1 MIVIIEILAVINV
14 IVQVQLKQA
23 HMNKAPPPVPKSY
36 QKHKLERASLVE
48 LDIERSMEIPKSVS
62 NNSLP
67 NICVS
72 TTTSNEPPT
81 ADLLSFSPPPTPPPR
96 RRKQRGAKEIPKE
109 NAPLDVPDRGGT
121 TLDDQSSSD
130 EVDTSSSSSS
140 STTTSPI
147 DNMVPPPLPPRDEIN
162 YVDML
167 QPKITTSYVDLP
179 LTTVPPPLPPRDE
192 LIDLPPR
199 DGLTDSPILMYNS
212 SSAPPLPPRDEP
224 SAPLLP
230 PMSDVTGPTAPPRDK
245 KRLSPNTS
253 RKITS
258 YTPPLQHK
266 DIDLGPRRNS
276 VDALSKPKS
285 SDVSL
290 LELENEW
297 KSEDFGSTLARQ
309 LLLSSRS
316 SFTEDIAKRLQSYSI
331 MRPSKAVMDTLSNDD
346 PFSSSLPPPLI
357 PSTSSSPQV
366 DRKTDNCSSTTG
378 SNNPLDQ
385 LFDKSDLTKW
395 VTTSS
400 SNQQQ
405 QEKNTTTANGN
416 VLT

>member
-1 MIVIIEILAVINV
+1 M
-14 IVQVQLKQA
+14 QLRQA
-23 HMNKAPPPVPKSY
+23 HMNKTPPPVPKSY

-48 LDIERSMEIPKSVS
+48 LEIERSTEIPKSVS

-67 NICVS
+67 NVCVS

-81 ADLLSFSPPPTPPPR
+81 ANLLSFSPPPTPPPR
-96 RRKQRGAKEIPKE
+96 RRKQRGAKEIAKE
-109 NAPLDVPDRGGT
+109 NAPPDVPDRSGT
-121 TLDDQSSSD
+121 TLDNQSSSD

-140 STTTSPI
+140 TSTSPI
-147 DNMVPPPLPPRDEIN
+147 DNMVPPPLPPRDEID
-162 YVDML
+162 YVDLL
-167 QPKITTSYVDLP
+167 QPKVTTSYVDLP
-179 LTTVPPPLPPRDE
+179 LSSVPPPLPPRDE
-192 LIDLPPR
+192 PP
-199 DGLTDSPILMYNS
+199 DSPVLMYNS

-230 PMSDVTGPTAPPRDK
+230 PRSDIVCPTVPPRDK
-245 KRLSPNTS
+245 KRLSPNTT

-276 VDALSKPKS
+276 IDTLTNSKLP
-285 SDVSL
+285 DVSL
-290 LELENEW
+290 LEIENEW
-297 KSEDFGSTLARQ
+297 ESEDFGNTLARQ
-309 LLLSSRS
+309 LLQSSRS
-316 SFTEDIAKRLQSYSI
+316 SFSEEIAKRLQSNSI
-331 MRPSKAVMDTLSNDD
+331 MRPSKAVMDTLSSDD

-357 PSTSSSPQV
+357 PSSSTSSSPQV
-366 DRKTDNCSSTTG
+366 NRKTDDCASTTG
-378 SNNPLDQ
+378 SNNPLDW
-385 LFDKSDLTKW
+385 LLDKSDLSKW

-405 QEKNTTTANGN
+405 ENNTTTANGN

>member
-1 MIVIIEILAVINV
+1 
-14 IVQVQLKQA
+14 
-23 HMNKAPPPVPKSY
+23 MNKAPPPVPKSY

-48 LDIERSMEIPKSVS
+48 LEIERSTELPKSVS

-67 NICVS
+67 NVCVS
-72 TTTSNEPPT
+72 TTTTSNEPPT

-96 RRKQRGAKEIPKE
+96 RRKQRGAKEDVKE
-109 NAPLDVPDRGGT
+109 KASLDVPDRGAT
-121 TLDDQSSSD
+121 TLDNQSSSD

-140 STTTSPI
+140 STSTSPI

-167 QPKITTSYVDLP
+167 QPKVTTTYVDLS
-179 LTTVPPPLPPRDE
+179 LSSVPPPLPPRDE
-192 LIDLPPR
+192 LN
-199 DGLTDSPILMYNS
+199 DSPIMMYNS
-212 SSAPPLPPRDEP
+212 TSAPPLPPRDEP
-224 SAPLLP
+224 TAPLLP
-230 PMSDVTGPTAPPRDK
+230 PRSDVTGPTAPPRDK

-276 VDALSKPKS
+276 FDILSNPNL

-290 LELENEW
+290 LEFENEQE
-297 KSEDFGSTLARQ
+297 SEDFGKTLARQ

-316 SFTEDIAKRLQSYSI
+316 SFTEDIAKRLQSNSI

-366 DRKTDNCSSTTG
+366 DRKTVDCPSTTG
-378 SNNPLDQ
+378 SNNPLDR
-385 LFDKSDLTKW
+385 LLDKSDLSKW

-405 QEKNTTTANGN
+405 QENNTTTANGN

>member
-1 MIVIIEILAVINV
+1 MIL
-14 IVQVQLKQA
+14 QVHLKQA

-36 QKHKLERASLVE
+36 QKHKLERASLVDPE
-48 LDIERSMEIPKSVS
+48 IEGSTEIPKSVS

-72 TTTSNEPPT
+72 MTTSNEPPT
-81 ADLLSFSPPPTPPPR
+81 ANLLSFSPPPTPPPR
-96 RRKQRGAKEIPKE
+96 RRKQRGVKEIAKEI
-109 NAPLDVPDRGGT
+109 APLNVPDRGGT

-130 EVDTSSSSSS
+130 EVDASSSSSSSS
-140 STTTSPI
+140 STSPI
-147 DNMVPPPLPPRDEIN
+147 GNMVAPPLPPRDDIH

-167 QPKITTSYVDLP
+167 QPKVMDLP
-179 LTTVPPPLPPRDE
+179 LSSVPPPLPPRDE
-192 LIDLPPR
+192 L
-199 DGLTDSPILMYNS
+199 TNSPILLYNS
-212 SSAPPLPPRDEP
+212 SSAPPLPPRDVP
-224 SAPLLP
+224 SPPLLP
-230 PMSDVTGPTAPPRDK
+230 PRDDAIGPTAPPRDK

-276 VDALSKPKS
+276 IDILTNSKL

-290 LELENEW
+290 LEFEKDWESEN
-297 KSEDFGSTLARQ
+297 FGNTLARE
-309 LLLSSRS
+309 LLQSSRS
-316 SFTEDIAKRLQSYSI
+316 SFSEEIAKRLQSNSI

-357 PSTSSSPQV
+357 PSTSSSSQV
-366 DRKTDNCSSTTG
+366 DGRTDSCASTTA
-378 SNNPLDQ
+378 SSDPLDR
-385 LFDKSDLTKW
+385 LFDKNDLSKW

-400 SNQQQ
+400 SSQQQ
-405 QEKNTTTANGN
+405 QDNNTTTANGN